1 MEPIVTKNEANKT
14 ITIERTFAAPRSKVW
29 KAWTTSEQLDKWW
42 GPKPWN
48 AITKS
53 FDFSEGGRWL
63 YNMQGPDGTAA
74 WCLNDYKTID
84 PENSFTAMDAF
95 CDEQGKLNPD
105 MPSTN
110 WLVEFTENKGK
121 TKVLVTLSFDSIE
134 AMNTLIEMGF
144 KEGFTM
150 GLNQLDELLAS

>member
-1 MEPIVTKNEANKT
+1 MDPIITKNEADMT
-14 ITIERTFAAPRSKVW
+14 ITIERTFAAPLSKVW

-48 AITKS
+48 AVTKS

-63 YNMQGPDGTAA
+63 YNMMCPDGTAT
-74 WCLNDYKTID
+74 WCLIDYKTID
-84 PENSFTAMDAF
+84 PEKSFTSLDAF
-95 CDEQGKLNPD
+95 CDEQGTINTD

-110 WLVEFTENKGK
+110 WKVEFTEHKDK
-121 TKVLVTLSFDSIE
+121 TKVLVTLSFDSSK

-150 GLNQLDELLAS
+150 GLNQLEELLAN

>member
-1 MEPIVTKNEANKT
+1 MEPIVTKNEATKT
-14 ITIERTFAAPRSKVW
+14 ITVERTFAAPRSKVW

-48 AITKS
+48 AVTKS
-53 FDFSEGGRWL
+53 FNFSEGGRWL
-63 YNMQGPDGTAA
+63 YNMKGPDGTAS

-95 CDEQGKLNPD
+95 CDEQGNVNTD

-110 WLVEFTENKGK
+110 WLVEFKEKNGK
-121 TKVLVTLSFDSIE
+121 TTVLVTLSFDTIE
-134 AMNTLIEMGF
+134 AMNKLIELGF

-150 GLNQLDELLAS
+150 GLNQLDELLTN